1 MNGSDFSFKGQFLEG
16 NGFIGSITDEID
28 RFGLILQGKFAMNK
42 LLIIDDEDKLRS
54 LLSRILEDE
63 GFQVFQAPEGRS
75 GLKKLSNEDVDVV
88 ICDMKLPGENG
99 LEILEKIH
107 RDFPM
112 IEVIL
117 LTAYGNIHDGVKAI
131 QLGAF
136 DYLVKG
142 DDNDKIIPLVYK
154 AVEKVSLNRKLSN
167 LEHRLHVKHSFEA
180 ITGNSQGIKRALDLA
195 SKVAPQDT
203 TVLITGET
211 GTGKEIFA
219 NAIHHASK
227 RQRKNFVAINCSAFS
242 KEILESEIFGHLAG
256 AFTGAIKDKKGLF
269 EEAHGGTIFLDEIG
283 EMAPELQSKFLR
295 VLELGEFVK
304 VGDTKPT
311 KVDVRIIA
319 ATNRDLKKEVADG
332 HFRSDLFFRL
342 SVFQIELPPL
352 RLRLEDIPVLVSE
365 FVPEFCHKLNTKHKQ
380 PSEAFLKMLCQ
391 YSWPGNIRELRN
403 VIERS
408 VILSSDDSLQVESLP
423 QEIREPVKQTNA
435 DKTISAFD
443 LASAEKLHI
452 QKILNHTS
460 GNKTEAARLL
470 NIGLTTLY
478 RKIEDYGILV

>member
-1 MNGSDFSFKGQFLEG
+1 MN
-16 NGFIGSITDEID
+16 
-28 RFGLILQGKFAMNK
+28 R
-42 LLIIDDEDKLRS
+42 LLIIDDEEKLRS
-54 LLSRILEDE
+54 LLSRLLEDE
-63 GFQVFQAPEGRS
+63 GFDVIQASDGKS
-75 GLKKLSNEDVDVV
+75 GLKKLSSAEVDVV

-99 LEILEKIH
+99 LEILDKI
-107 RDFPM
+107 RKENPA

-117 LTAYGNIHDGVKAI
+117 LTAFGNIHDGVKAI
-131 QLGAF
+131 QHGAY

-154 AVEKVSLNRKLSN
+154 AFEKVVLNRKLRN
-167 LEHRLHVKHSFEA
+167 LEQRLQSKHSFDA
-180 ITGNSQGIKRALDLA
+180 ITGKSKGIRNALDLA
-195 SKVAPQDT
+195 KKVAPQDT

-219 NAIHHASK
+219 NAIHQASK
-227 RQRKNFVAINCSAFS
+227 RQRRNFIAINCSAFS

-269 EEAHGGTIFLDEIG
+269 EEASGGTIFLDEIG

-295 VLELGEFVK
+295 VLESGEFVK
-304 VGDTKPT
+304 VGDTKTT

-319 ATNRDLKKEVADG
+319 ATNRDLKKEVAEG
-332 HFRSDLFFRL
+332 RFRSDLFFRL
-342 SVFQIELPPL
+342 SVFQVELPPL
-352 RLRLEDIPVLVSE
+352 RERIEDIPSLINE
-365 FVPEFCHKLNTKHKQ
+365 FVPEFCHKMNVKSKQ
-380 PSEAFLKMLCQ
+380 PSAEFIEMLCH
-391 YSWPGNIRELRN
+391 YPWPGNIRELRN

-408 VILSSDDSLQVESLP
+408 VILSSDDQLQTDTLP
-423 QEIREPVKQTNA
+423 QEIRTRSTVHGS
-435 DKTISAFD
+435 DKIMSAFD

-452 QKILNHTS
+452 QKVLHHTG

-478 RKIEDYGILV
+478 RKIEEFGIAVS